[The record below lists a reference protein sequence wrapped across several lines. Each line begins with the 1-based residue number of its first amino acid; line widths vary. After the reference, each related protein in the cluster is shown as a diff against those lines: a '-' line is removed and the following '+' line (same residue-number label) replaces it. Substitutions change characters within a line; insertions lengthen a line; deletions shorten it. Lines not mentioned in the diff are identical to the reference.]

1 MPNVN
6 SFPIKPLF
14 GWQISETSCLPL
26 YQTTDMQQ
34 WILHKNQCYER
45 RSASSTARP
54 SENERYDR
62 RDDRRRDVDDSVTF
76 WGCIPA
82 AEIDFDV
89 IALDID
95 VYLGPEVAP
104 SRPSYRL
111 PDSLPCFHYWLRLFL
126 REYRAACSIVWLL
139 LRLRGLCIL
148 SILPLC
154 TNMSGFAVCWL
165 TISRSGSMW
174 KCKGRSLL
182 LI

>member
-1 MPNVN
+1 MPNAN

-14 GWQISETSCLPL
+14 GWQISEISCLPL

-62 RDDRRRDVDDSVTF
+62 RNDRRDDRLRDVDDSVIF
-76 WGCIPA
+76 WGWIPA

-111 PDSLPCFHYWLRLFL
+111 PDSPPCFHYWLRLFL
-126 REYRAACSIVWLL
+126 REYRAAALVYGSCSD
-139 LRLRGLCIL
+139 
-148 SILPLC
+148 S
-154 TNMSGFAVCWL
+154 AVSAY
-165 TISRSGSMW
+165 SRSAALYEHAGI
-174 KCKGRSLL
+174 CGLL
-182 LI
+182 AYDFTVREYVEV